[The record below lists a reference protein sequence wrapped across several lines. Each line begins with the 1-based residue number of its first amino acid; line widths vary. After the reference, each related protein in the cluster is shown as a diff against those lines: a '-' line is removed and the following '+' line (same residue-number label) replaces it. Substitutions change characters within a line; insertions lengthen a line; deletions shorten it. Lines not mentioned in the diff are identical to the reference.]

1 MGLNQEKKVENLMKI
16 SFQKR
21 NKLFPQIMGGNLKVS
36 IIIRLGKIYN
46 LKLKEQTLILIY
58 FNNIFLISFL
68 YSKFLLM
75 C

>member
-16 SFQKR
+16 SFKKR

-58 FNNIFLISFL
+58 FNNIF
-68 YSKFLLM
+68 
-75 C
+75 